1 MIHYRKTFHTYLF
14 FVATLVGLRRELAGL
29 RAFGTDG
36 EKALA
41 DAFAHEFNYAV
52 HLTCFIQCRRNIKC
66 QLHTLGFS
74 ECSIKEVLDDI
85 FGCQQGSTLSE
96 GLVDSLNEEEFSQ
109 KLEVLERR
117 WNELEKTHNACPGF
131 YSWFMRNKA
140 TTMMQTMMKPVREE
154 AGLGSPPEPFTMN
167 ATETVNSIIKS
178 HVLYKA
184 SQLVELTEKLTE
196 VIDEQ
201 EKEVERAVIERGKFR
216 FKEEFKFQRPSGSS

>member
-1 MIHYRKTFHTYLF
+1 MRC
-14 FVATLVGLRRELAGL
+14 ELAGL

-52 HLTCFIQCRRNIKC
+52 HLTCFIHCRRNIKC
-66 QLHTLGFS
+66 QLHTLGFP

-85 FGCQQGSTLSE
+85 FGCQQGSE

-109 KLEVLERR
+109 KLEVLQRQ

-131 YSWFMRNKA
+131 YNWFMRNKA
-140 TTMMQTMMKPVREE
+140 TTIMQTMMKPVREE
-154 AGLGSPPEPFTMN
+154 AGLGSPPEPFTRN
-167 ATETVNSIIKS
+167 ASETVNSIIKS
-178 HVLYKA
+178 HVWYKA
-184 SQLVELTEKLTE
+184 SQLVELTEE

-201 EKEVERAVIERGKFR
+201 EKEVERVVIGRGKFH
-216 FKEEFKFQRPSGSS
+216 FKEEYKHFQVPETQWFKMKPEQHTSICCFSSRISR